1 MIFLRLEVGIEVV
14 KIIGGRIICKIIT
27 LYIGI
32 EDFVAFH
39 GNPFSLLT
47 PFNPVG
53 IINGV
58 YFNTLIILKTDS
70 M

>member
-1 MIFLRLEVGIEVV
+1 M
-14 KIIGGRIICKIIT
+14 
-27 LYIGI
+27 YIGI

-39 GNPFSLLT
+39 GTPFSLLS
-47 PFNPVG
+47 PFNLFG
-53 IINGV
+53 NINGV